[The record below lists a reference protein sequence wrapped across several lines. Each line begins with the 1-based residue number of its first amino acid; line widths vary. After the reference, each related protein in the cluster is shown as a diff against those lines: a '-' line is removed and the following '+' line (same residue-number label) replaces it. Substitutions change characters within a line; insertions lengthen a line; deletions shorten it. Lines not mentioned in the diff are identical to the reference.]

1 VYGREDQSEKILG
14 RAMAIPIRTRIYP
27 LKACISGLQS
37 EVRVLSGR
45 AVRMVH
51 AMTSYKKV
59 PWKEGAASSM
69 VRCAL
74 SESRQTKPNPGPG
87 VVIPVTDAKLSP
99 PRYTDSLFIP
109 G

>member
-1 VYGREDQSEKILG
+1 MYGREDQSEKILG

-59 PWKEGAASSM
+59 PWKEERAQHLRWLGALLANR
-69 VRCAL
+69 VKLNLTLVLVL
-74 SESRQTKPNPGPG
+74 SYQ
-87 VVIPVTDAKLSP
+87 
-99 PRYTDSLFIP
+99 
-109 G
+109 